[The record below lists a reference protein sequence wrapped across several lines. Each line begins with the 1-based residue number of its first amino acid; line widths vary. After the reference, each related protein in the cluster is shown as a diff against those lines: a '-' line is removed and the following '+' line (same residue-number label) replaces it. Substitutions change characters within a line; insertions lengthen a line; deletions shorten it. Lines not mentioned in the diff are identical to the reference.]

1 MRVSDTSSY
10 TYADL
15 ENFLC
20 KFLGISVKDE
30 PQTKKQVASKEAFQ
44 TIDGSKIARDRLSQH
59 QNTEGNSTLFV
70 SNPPTN
76 YTSLSIKKNELDKK
90 EKSPPTFELATDQE
104 VTIEKI
110 KQKSIDPSK

>member
-20 KFLGISVKDE
+20 KFLGITVKDE
-30 PQTKKQVASKEAFQ
+30 PQTKKQATSKEAFQ
-44 TIDGSKIARDRLSQH
+44 TIDERKLTRKRLSQH
-59 QNTEGNSTLFV
+59 QNTEGKSTLFV

-76 YTSLSIKKNELDKK
+76 YTSL
-90 EKSPPTFELATDQE
+90 
-104 VTIEKI
+104 
-110 KQKSIDPSK
+110 